1 MSRLLIGVW
10 IRKQRVESE
19 SESEV
24 ALTPASCELCSLGRP
39 DVPKVSQTFKIFK
52 QVIL

>member
-10 IRKQRVESE
+10 IRKQRVE